1 MKNKPIRVGVVG
13 VNRGRGFANGA
24 GPQLGMELVAICDT
38 WEQRLYTTAKKLKVS
53 AYTDFDEFLGHDMDA
68 VILANYFHQHAPF
81 AIKALHAGYH
91 VMSETA
97 ACHTLAEG
105 VELIRT
111 VEQTGK
117 MYMFAENYPYMRFNQ
132 EMKRVYK
139 AGTIGTFMYGEGEYV
154 HPMSADTINKLAPGV
169 NHWRNW
175 IPATYYSTHSLAPLM
190 YITDTWPVQV
200 SAHIIKHRED
210 DPVPMRVARLND
222 AASMIVLKMDN
233 GALVKLLQVY
243 LRGEG
248 VWVRIHG
255 SRGQIENMRHGDRDI
270 VRLTREQYHEE
281 LTKPEEQIYKSEFP
295 HHAEAAGKAG
305 HGGGDFF
312 MNYHFAESI
321 RKNEPPYLDVYRG
334 VVMSIV
340 GPIAYRSALD
350 NSSTLNIP
358 DFRIESTR
366 HAYEIDD
373 WSPDPDRSGK
383 GQPWPSIEGKKD
395 INPNAL
401 KYAKGN
407 WKEIGYTK
415 D

>member
-1 MKNKPIRVGVVG
+1 
-13 VNRGRGFANGA
+13 
-24 GPQLGMELVAICDT
+24 
-38 WEQRLYTTAKKLKVS
+38 
-53 AYTDFDEFLGHDMDA
+53 MDA

-281 LTKPEEQIYKSEFP
+281 PTKPEEQIYKSEFP

-312 MNYHFAESI
+312 MISELNRLVLHMKSMTGRLIQIVVEKVNLGQVSKG
-321 RKNEPPYLDVYRG
+321 RK
-334 VVMSIV
+334 
-340 GPIAYRSALD
+340 
-350 NSSTLNIP
+350 TLILM
-358 DFRIESTR
+358 
-366 HAYEIDD
+366 H
-373 WSPDPDRSGK
+373 
-383 GQPWPSIEGKKD
+383 
-395 INPNAL
+395 
-401 KYAKGN
+401 
-407 WKEIGYTK
+407 
-415 D
+415 